1 MKIKVLTAVFL
12 ILASL
17 AIGCCEAYLP
27 HEGVFAYT
35 EVENYTL
42 NDFNFTIP
50 SMYNPVFNNA
60 THMFFTS
67 ANSTLN
73 LSVVDGA
80 KIHEVNSSKNVT
92 ASYTMFGSVDGYLVN
107 RNGSYSFSFYEN
119 ETLITVSSKDMTL
132 MVGVIGK
139 D

>member
-12 ILASL
+12 ILGSL
-17 AIGCCEAYLP
+17 AIGCCEAYMP

-50 SMYNPVFNNA
+50 SMYNPVFNNS
-60 THMFFTS
+60 THMFFSS